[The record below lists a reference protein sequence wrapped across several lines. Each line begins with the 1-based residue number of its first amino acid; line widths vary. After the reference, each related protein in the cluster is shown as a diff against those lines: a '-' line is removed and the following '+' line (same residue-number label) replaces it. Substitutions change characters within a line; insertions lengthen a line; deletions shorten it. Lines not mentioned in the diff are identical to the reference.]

1 MKTKKEKVLK
11 EIFDNDPMGILDGNF
26 ENKKLQELHNA
37 TYKPRPQWWI
47 DKVTNA
53 YLKAKQ
59 EESEN

>member
-1 MKTKKEKVLK
+1 MTEQ
-11 EIFDNDPMGILDGNF
+11 E
-26 ENKKLQELHNA
+26 LQELHNA

-59 EESEN
+59 EESKKLNR

>member
-1 MKTKKEKVLK
+1 MKTKKEKILK

-59 EESEN
+59 EESKK

>member
-1 MKTKKEKVLK
+1 MTKQE
-11 EIFDNDPMGILDGNF
+11 
-26 ENKKLQELHNA
+26 LQELHNA

>member
-1 MKTKKEKVLK
+1 MKTKKEKILK

-59 EESEN
+59 EESKN

>member
-59 EESEN
+59 EESKN